1 MRFLSHSRFTILL
14 TVMVLL
20 NLTRLATVTQHPNPL
35 LLNFVGAMILI
46 TATMSLC
53 VERRSRTLALLL
65 GIPAIG
71 LTLSRNLFPGS
82 EAHLVLMSGHVTSML
97 FLAFVVAMILQSL
110 MTQSVVTRDSIAS
123 AFCGYLLIGVIF
135 AEVYCLLELNVPNSF
150 QVGSTFPDWTDDPL
164 QRWLTLE
171 YFSLTTL
178 TTLGFGDVIPIK
190 PAARGLAVFEATC
203 GQFYLTVL
211 VAGLVN
217 LRASRDPYA

>member
-1 MRFLSHSRFTILL
+1 M
-14 TVMVLL
+14 
-20 NLTRLATVTQHPNPL
+20 
-35 LLNFVGAMILI
+35 
-46 TATMSLC
+46 
-53 VERRSRTLALLL
+53 
-65 GIPAIG
+65 
-71 LTLSRNLFPGS
+71 TLSRNLFPGS

-110 MTQSVVTRDSIAS
+110 MTQSVVTRDSIAG